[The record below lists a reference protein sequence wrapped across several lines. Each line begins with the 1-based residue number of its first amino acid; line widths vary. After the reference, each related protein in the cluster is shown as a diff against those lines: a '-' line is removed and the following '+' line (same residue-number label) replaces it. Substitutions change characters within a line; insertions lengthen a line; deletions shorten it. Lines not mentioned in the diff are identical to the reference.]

1 VDERVTRRIV
11 HTPLVAVTT
20 AVLLTVAL
28 AGGSIAAQPLPLLP
42 TPDGT
47 IVVGGNPTALAVS
60 PSGRTLFAT
69 LFDTN
74 AVAVISVGTRTVD
87 ATIPVDANPQSID
100 ITADGRWVVVASYDE
115 NTVSVIDARRLT
127 VVQTVPVGS
136 APTGVTIARRP
147 GRDVV
152 YTANSNDG
160 SVSWFRVGDATSTTI
175 TGVAP
180 PMALAPIEAVP
191 DGRTVYAGDFNDN
204 RLVTIDTATNA
215 VTGAIVLPDDVE
227 PTGLAVDTRGATIW
241 VAGFGSIGVVDVA
254 TGHVT
259 EVAPAAG
266 VAEAVALTRNRRL
279 ALVTNAADA
288 PDPGALQVIDRRTNA
303 TLGTVPADG
312 FPEDIELGR
321 ADRLVFVANSG
332 GGTVGVYRLGG

>member
-1 VDERVTRRIV
+1 MSRRLV
-11 HTPLVAVTT
+11 RTPLVAVTT
-20 AVLLTVAL
+20 AALLTVVSM
-28 AGGSIAAQPLPLLP
+28 GGSIAAQTVPVLP

-47 IVVGGNPTALAVS
+47 IAVGGNPTALAMS
-60 PSGRTLFAT
+60 PSGRHVFAT

-74 AVAVISVGTRTVD
+74 AVAVVSVRGRTVE

-115 NTVSVIDARRLT
+115 NTVSVIDARRLA
-127 VVQTVPVGS
+127 VVQKVHVGS

-147 GRDVV
+147 GRDIV

-160 SVSWFRVGDATSTTI
+160 SVSWFRLGDATSATI
-175 TGVAP
+175 AGVAP
-180 PMALAPIEAVP
+180 PMALAPIEAAP
-191 DGRTVYAGDFNDN
+191 DGRTIYAGDFNDN

-227 PTGLAVDTRGATIW
+227 PTELAVDASRATIW
-241 VAGFGSIGVVDVA
+241 VAGFGAIGVVDIA

-266 VAEAVALTRNRRL
+266 VAEAVELTRDGRL

-288 PDPGALQVIDRRTNA
+288 PDPGAVQVVDRSTNA
-303 TLGTVPADG
+303 TLGTVPAGG

-321 ADRLVFVANSG
+321 ADSLVFVANSG
-332 GGTVGVYRLGG
+332 GGTVGVYSLGG